1 MMTSHPLRV
10 IALAAGLAAGT
21 ALGGLPAWAATPVAT
36 TAPQPAVQAPAAG
49 PSATNAGASAAVAK
63 LDDGLLSVMKNADK
77 LGYDG
82 RFAALQPIV
91 ASSFD
96 VPTMTRIAV
105 GSAWTSFSS
114 DQQAALTDA
123 FRRFI
128 TATYAR
134 RFDGYAGERFDLK
147 GEHPSGV
154 GVLVSTE
161 LVRPSDGPVALNY
174 LVRQT
179 DGQWRVVDVFLTGT
193 ISELATRRSEF
204 ASVLARNGYEGLKTL
219 LESKAMQMASAAP

>member
-1 MMTSHPLRV
+1 MICHPFRT
-10 IALAAGLAAGT
+10 IALAAGLAVAGLS
-21 ALGGLPAWAATPVAT
+21 AGLPAIAAAQTLA
-36 TAPQPAVQAPAAG
+36 AGQQPPASAPATVGG
-49 PSATNAGASAAVAK
+49 PSASATVAK

-77 LGYDG
+77 LGYEG
-82 RFAALQPIV
+82 RFATLAPIV

-105 GSAWTSFSS
+105 GSAWSS
-114 DQQAALTDA
+114 LSSEQQASLTDA

-128 TATYAR
+128 TATYAH
-134 RFDGYAGERFDLK
+134 RFDGYSGERFDLK
-147 GEHPSGV
+147 GERPSGT

-161 LVRPSDGPVALNY
+161 LVRPSDQPVALNY

-179 DGQWRVVDVFLTGT
+179 DGQWKVVDIFLTGT

-204 ASVLARNGYEGLKTL
+204 SSVLARNGYEGLKNL
-219 LESKAMQMASAAP
+219 LEAKAMQLASAAS